1 MASVQNLKKDVNYVI
16 SDIIEE
22 CYIWQLLHDEAQS
35 EKAEKLIDE
44 AIQVFDDLIARINT
58 KKVDNKKEHFKAINQ
73 DLEAKA
79 TGLIDKLAKL

>member
-22 CYIWQLLHDEAQS
+22 CYIWQLIHEENQS

-44 AIQVFDDLIARINT
+44 AIDVFDDLIARINT
-58 KKVDNKKEHFKAINQ
+58 KKVENKKLHFKAINQ
-73 DLEAKA
+73 DLETKA
-79 TGLIDKLAKL
+79 SDLINKLAKL

>member
-22 CYIWQLLHDEAQS
+22 CYIWQLIHEEKQS

-44 AIQVFDDLIARINT
+44 AIEVFDDLIARINT
-58 KKVDNKKEHFKAINQ
+58 KKVENKKLHFKAINQ
-73 DLEAKA
+73 DLESKA
-79 TGLIDKLAKL
+79 SDLINKLAKL